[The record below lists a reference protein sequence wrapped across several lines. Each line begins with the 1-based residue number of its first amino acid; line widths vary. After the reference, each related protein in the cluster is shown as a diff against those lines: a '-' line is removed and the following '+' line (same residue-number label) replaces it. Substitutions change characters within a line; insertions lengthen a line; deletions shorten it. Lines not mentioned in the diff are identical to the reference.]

1 MILESFCK
9 EHPFEWNDINE
20 RLIDE
25 FVLYMERYGYMKK
38 TINKNLAVFSAML
51 NVAFKE
57 GYKFKASILEHFPKL
72 QINKEDMVVEIYLTN
87 EELQALYDMKL
98 EGEDDRVRDVFLVG
112 CYTSQRFSDYSRIS
126 AKNVTFHDGVG
137 IITLVQQKT
146 NTEVTIPILND
157 NLLRIFEKYNYNLPN
172 IQNQRLNNKIKEI
185 LETLA
190 ETMPSLKHELPTK
203 LTLDHQKKEQQNKE
217 TYKRNSQGEAL
228 IPRYKLATTHTARRT
243 GITLMYLEK
252 ILDTYEMMSIS
263 GHKTE
268 SVFNDYI
275 KISGIELAT
284 NIAKKVAKARKESE
298 VKSLLLQQFESMTA
312 EQLTNLLELSKI
324 VQPSKQ
330 ELMKESI
337 EDITA
342 DIEFQYGKSNTE
354 KNIEYILSL
363 YSDRFKDG
371 ELDDNIPVPS
381 NEAAAKTILL
391 ILDRPELP
399 WETICK
405 ERRVKNVMEYL
416 FIRATGHYE
425 EVHDF
430 VSGLLRHYIK
440 GITPQMVLTFMNIW
454 KHVVYQQRP
463 STFTDEILYP
473 EHSEK
478 ILDTL
483 HFLLNGEVGRG
494 AALVMV
500 CARDEGLVRN
510 IAHAKISTE
519 FKHVSKTAYNNY
531 LHERFTDKEKNRI
544 ISALRTRIGY
554 TKEDDGRI
562 SF

>member
-1 MILESFCK
+1 MVKTVNPSEISRTTIISKKREQAEANAELVKKLQDARRPSLLEFVQKRIEGMENGSIKRKGNNYSKGTLHTYKGFAVILESFCK
-9 EHPFEWNDINE
+9 EHLFEWNDINE

-72 QINKEDMVVEIYLTN
+72 QVNKEDMVVEIYLTN
-87 EELQALYDMKL
+87 EELQALYDMEL

-112 CYTSQRFSDYSRIS
+112 CYTSQRLSDYSRIS

-172 IQNQRLNNKIKEI
+172 IQNQRLNNRIKAI

-203 LTLDHQKKEQQNKE
+203 LTLDHQKKEQQSNE

-312 EQLTNLLELSKI
+312 EQLANLLELSKN
-324 VQPSKQ
+324 S
-330 ELMKESI
+330 
-337 EDITA
+337 A
-342 DIEFQYGKSNTE
+342 
-354 KNIEYILSL
+354 
-363 YSDRFKDG
+363 
-371 ELDDNIPVPS
+371 
-381 NEAAAKTILL
+381 TI
-391 ILDRPELP
+391 
-399 WETICK
+399 
-405 ERRVKNVMEYL
+405 
-416 FIRATGHYE
+416 
-425 EVHDF
+425 
-430 VSGLLRHYIK
+430 
-440 GITPQMVLTFMNIW
+440 
-454 KHVVYQQRP
+454 
-463 STFTDEILYP
+463 
-473 EHSEK
+473 
-478 ILDTL
+478 
-483 HFLLNGEVGRG
+483 
-494 AALVMV
+494 
-500 CARDEGLVRN
+500 
-510 IAHAKISTE
+510 
-519 FKHVSKTAYNNY
+519 
-531 LHERFTDKEKNRI
+531 
-544 ISALRTRIGY
+544 
-554 TKEDDGRI
+554 
-562 SF
+562 